1 MLASLFFALLV
12 VSADPP
18 KTTVP
23 DSKAGPAGLWMGSIE
38 IQTIK
43 LRLIFEIKAKDDGGY
58 SATLDSLDQG
68 AYGIPVSSI
77 EAKENEVKIGMKN
90 LLAEF
95 AGKREG
101 DKYVGRF
108 KQGPVSLPLVLERI
122 AKRPDMAR
130 PQDPR
135 KPYPYSEREVTY
147 VNSAAKPP
155 VKFAGTLTAPTS
167 GKPAA
172 AVILITGS
180 GAQNRNEELLNHRP
194 FLVLADHLT
203 RKGIAVLRVDD
214 RGVGGSEAG
223 NKGAT
228 SADFATDVWAGIE
241 FLKKEFPGVK
251 VGACGHSEGG
261 LIAPM
266 VAAAHPGGVDF
277 LVLLAGTGLP
287 GDEILK
293 LQGGLIMKAMGV
305 AQDRID
311 GNRKLQEVM
320 FKIVKEEADD
330 AAATAKL
337 KKAVAELAPS
347 LPDET
352 KAGLKNEKEVEG
364 QLKVVL
370 NPWMRYFIS
379 FDPRPT
385 LKKVD
390 CPVLAVCGEKDLQV
404 PPKENLAAIKDALVA
419 GGNKNVVVREFKGL
433 NHLFQNC
440 RTGAPNEYGTI
451 AETFAPSALTVVS
464 DWILETASK

>member
-1 MLASLFFALLV
+1 MFATLLALLF

-18 KTTVP
+18 KTGAPET
-23 DSKAGPAGLWMGSIE
+23 KAGPAGLWMGALD

-43 LRLIFEIKAKDDGGY
+43 LRMIFEIKSKDGAF

-68 AYGIPVSSI
+68 AYGIPVSAV
-77 EAKENEVKIGMKN
+77 EAKDDSLKIVMKN

-95 AGKREG
+95 NGKREG
-101 DKYVGRF
+101 EKYVGKF
-108 KQGPVSLPLVLERI
+108 KQGPAVFPLVLERI

-130 PQDPR
+130 PQDPK
-135 KPYPYSEREVTY
+135 KPYPYAEREVTF
-147 VNSAAKPP
+147 VNAAARPR
-155 VKFAGTLTAPTS
+155 VKFAGTLTTPTS

-172 AVILITGS
+172 AVILVTGS

-203 RKGIAVLRVDD
+203 RRGIAVLRCDD

-223 NKGAT
+223 NKDAT

-261 LIAPM
+261 LIAPI
-266 VAAAHPGGVDF
+266 VAAAHPGEVDF
-277 LVLLAGTGLP
+277 IVLLAGTGLP

-305 AQDRID
+305 PQEKID

-320 FKIVKEEADD
+320 FKVVKEESDD

-337 KKAVAELAPS
+337 KKAIGELAPS
-347 LPDET
+347 LPTET
-352 KAGLKNEKEVEG
+352 QAGLKSEKEVEG
-364 QLKVVL
+364 QLKAVL
-370 NPWMRYFIS
+370 NPWMRYFLA

-385 LKKVD
+385 LQKVK

-404 PPKENLAAIKDALVA
+404 PPKENLAAIKDALAA
-419 GGNKNVVVREFKGL
+419 GGNASVVIHEFKGL
-433 NHLFQNC
+433 NHLFQPC
-440 RTGAPNEYGTI
+440 RTGAPAEYGNI
-451 AETFAPSALTVVS
+451 AETFSPAALKFVS
-464 DWILETASK
+464 DWILETAVK